1 MMDQLLLAAEIVSAL
16 AVLFGGIVG
25 IRKFTKWC
33 RSITEGY
40 RCHLRSDM
48 LHTYYQHK
56 DAKRIRQYEL
66 ENFIKLYDAYKA
78 LGGNSFID
86 DIYEEVLTWAID
98 S

>member
-1 MMDQLLLAAEIVSAL
+1 MEQILLAAEIVSAL
-16 AVLFGGIVG
+16 AVLFGVVVG
-25 IRKFTKWC
+25 GRRVMKWC

-56 DAKRIRQYEL
+56 DTKRIRQYEL
-66 ENFIKLYDAYKA
+66 ENFIKLYEAYKA

-86 DIYEEVLTWAID
+86 DIHDEVMTWAID